1 MPPKLGGMRIGK
13 KLSSLLLLSALA
25 LTGCTAAPEP
35 APTTQTP
42 TEEPTPEPVYVTA
55 PLTGVEYLEGTNP
68 YLELPAVSAKID
80 NTFNGRPQL
89 ALNDA
94 DIVYVTRVEGG
105 MTRLLP
111 VWHSRMPETIGP
123 VRSVRPVDASIIDQY
138 GGVFVYSGGQAPFKK
153 AARETGLVMSDED
166 TENDKDT
173 YFREKTR
180 RAPWNLFFLASKLQS
195 LHPEQ
200 PAPTQSLAFDA
211 VPSAV
216 ALGEPVTE
224 IDVKYTSLRSTWR
237 PGTGSFPWSA
247 TSEPVWLRW
256 MDKTEH
262 LQEGGAQVMA
272 KNVIVMEVEHDL
284 SFIDPKYGPIPK
296 AKINDNTGV
305 AHIFSDG
312 YYLKAVWTKAG
323 NDQPIRYSLTTGE
336 PVKLAI
342 GNTWVEMMDLPK
354 SKLTIAKPPVSTESD
369 Q

>member
-1 MPPKLGGMRIGK
+1 MRIGK
-13 KLSSLLLLSALA
+13 KFSALFLLTALA
-25 LTGCTAAPEP
+25 LTGCTGTAEP
-35 APTTQTP
+35 TQSASQTP
-42 TEEPTPEPVYVTA
+42 TEEPTPEPVYLTA
-55 PLTGVEYLEGTNP
+55 PLTGVQYLEGTNP
-68 YLELPAVSAKID
+68 YLGLAAISGKID

-105 MTRLLP
+105 MTRLVP
-111 VWHSRMPETIGP
+111 VWHSQMPETIGP

-138 GGVFVYSGGQAPFKK
+138 DGIFVYSGGQAPFKK

-173 YFREKTR
+173 YFREPSR
-180 RAPWNLFFLASKLQS
+180 SAPWNLFFRAQKLQS
-195 LHPEQ
+195 IYVEQ
-200 PAPTQSLAFDA
+200 PAPTQSLVFDA
-211 VPSAV
+211 IPTAV
-216 ALGEPVTE
+216 AVGEKVE
-224 IDVKYTSLRSTWR
+224 SIDVKYTSLRSTWK
-237 PGTGSFPWSA
+237 PGTGTYPWSTA
-247 TSEPVWLRW
+247 SQTVWLRW

-284 SFIDPKYGPIPK
+284 SFIDPKYGAIPK

-312 YYLKAVWTKAG
+312 FYIKAIWTKGG
-323 NDQPIRYSLTTGE
+323 NDQPIRYTLETGE
-336 PVKLAI
+336 AVKLAI

-354 SKLTIAKPPVSTESD
+354 AKLTITKPQVATESD